1 MDPVADQHALRPEE
15 PGLDVADRL
24 RRSGVRPTRP
34 RLTIMQAIQS
44 GPSRHLA
51 PESFHRELADNGQ
64 HFSLATV
71 YNTLNQFAEIGVLR
85 RVGFG
90 DRSYFC
96 TNTGEHHHFYDETT
110 GRIEDIP
117 GPQPKVIGI
126 PPPPPGMVI
135 DGVEVIVRLRRAR
148 YG

>member
-1 MDPVADQHALRPEE
+1 MADQQAPC
-15 PGLDVADRL
+15 LDASDRL
-24 RRSGVRPTRP
+24 RQAGVRPTRP
-34 RLTIMQAIQS
+34 RLAIMQAIQD

-51 PESFHRELADNGQ
+51 PETFHRELADNGQ

-96 TNTGEHHHFYDETT
+96 TNTGEHHHFYDAMT

-117 GPQPKVIGI
+117 GPQPKVVGL
-126 PPPPPGMVI
+126 PEPPPGMAI
-135 DGVEVIVRLRRAR
+135 DGVEVIVRLRRIRTGA
-148 YG
+148 